1 MILITNLLVSKLGFW
16 IVAILAIVLAVHR
29 RKALR
34 PFLTG
39 RWRGPDRSPTRQIQ
53 SDLPRDDHSHST
65 QEGGL

>member
-1 MILITNLLVSKLGFW
+1 MILVTTLLVSKLGFW

-34 PFLTG
+34 PFLNRQWG
-39 RWRGPDRSPTRQIQ
+39 GPDREPTRQIQ
-53 SDLPRDDHSHST
+53 SDLLGQNHSHPT

>member
-1 MILITNLLVSKLGFW
+1 MILIANLLVSKLGFW

-34 PFLTG
+34 PFLN
-39 RWRGPDRSPTRQIQ
+39 RQWRGPDRGATRQVQ
-53 SDLPRDDHSHST
+53 SDLPGQNHSHPT

>member
-1 MILITNLLVSKLGFW
+1 MILVTNLLVSKMGFW

-34 PFLTG
+34 PFLN
-39 RWRGPDRSPTRQIQ
+39 RQWRGPDRSLTRQIQ